1 MNLRPAKTQLKLMK
15 ISLGQGKWKKPD
27 SPVNKHRQNAQVDYT
42 NLAEPLQGQL
52 ESDTR
57 SPKIAMS
64 CASAM
69 FKLMLEG
76 RHFEVRLKARPVGV
90 RQKDM

>member
-1 MNLRPAKTQLKLMK
+1 MDLRPVKTQLKAVK
-15 ISLGQGKWKKPD
+15 ISLGQEKWKKPD

-57 SPKIAMS
+57 CLKIATAS
-64 CASAM
+64 CVSAM
-69 FKLMLEG
+69 FKLMLEE
-76 RHFEVRLKARPVGV
+76 RHF
-90 RQKDM
+90 